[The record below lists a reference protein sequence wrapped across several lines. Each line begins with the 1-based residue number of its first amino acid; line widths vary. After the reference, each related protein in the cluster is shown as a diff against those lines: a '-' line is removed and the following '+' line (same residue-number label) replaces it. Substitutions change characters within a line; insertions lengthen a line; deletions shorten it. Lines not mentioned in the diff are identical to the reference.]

1 MEEWLKWRNGRKRR
15 RNRTR
20 SEKERDEQTER
31 TPSPGRASTSNG
43 RSINALRLSPLF
55 VHVLFSFFFFQI
67 VFVLFS
73 VSLFIPTPRL
83 HPHCFSFDFL
93 SAYSSS
99 LYTHAAVVAACRSR
113 QPATAQGTRQR
124 TMFPNSRLFMYENGA
139 CAHAQRRAHEN
150 EGKPGVSACAE
161 TSARRRTARA
171 IEISLFYRARSRC
184 PYQRTLSVIKSANRG
199 LG

>member
-1 MEEWLKWRNGRKRR
+1 M
-15 RNRTR
+15 
-20 SEKERDEQTER
+20 
-31 TPSPGRASTSNG
+31 STFCF
-43 RSINALRLSPLF
+43 P
-55 VHVLFSFFFFQI
+55 SFFFKLFLFFFQSLYSSPLRVYTLI
-67 VFVLFS
+67 VF
-73 VSLFIPTPRL
+73 
-83 HPHCFSFDFL
+83 SFNFL
-93 SAYSSS
+93 PAHSSS
-99 LYTHAAVVAACRSR
+99 LYTHAAVVATCRSR

-184 PYQRTLSVIKSANRG
+184 PYQRTLSVIKSANLG